1 MKVEEVVSTCV
12 HGKKLVYFPFSLFSL
27 LMKAQ
32 QQEMYSPFRNDKDC

>member
-12 HGKKLVYFPFSLFSL
+12 HGKKLVYFPFSL